1 MGADLVGLAVA
12 GVGVIGTLGATVAAQ
27 WAGVRGKRLDADIQR
42 SQQAEDRAEAVQQ
55 QKRDQKQSVYS
66 EFNSAARNYRMR
78 LHHCVME
85 LERGGSADVDRLES
99 DRGHYREVYAQ
110 AQMIVPDRVLAVAS
124 EVDLCLGNTYRAV
137 HHMID
142 HADGDA
148 LGRLHQ
154 WLDGPG
160 SEAVWLLRQALREDL
175 EVTASPTDL
184 DAKLAVLSSARA
196 EQFNGGAGTLGCS
209 LKGDIGSQ

>member
-12 GVGVIGTLGATVAAQ
+12 GVGVVGTLGATVAAQ

-85 LERGGSADVDRLES
+85 LERGDPRMSTGSRA
-99 DRGHYREVYAQ
+99 
-110 AQMIVPDRVLAVAS
+110 IV
-124 EVDLCLGNTYRAV
+124 
-137 HHMID
+137 
-142 HADGDA
+142 
-148 LGRLHQ
+148 
-154 WLDGPG
+154 
-160 SEAVWLLRQALREDL
+160 
-175 EVTASPTDL
+175 
-184 DAKLAVLSSARA
+184 
-196 EQFNGGAGTLGCS
+196 GTTERCMP
-209 LKGDIGSQ
+209 KRR